1 MPVMIHRAIL
11 GSFERFIGI
20 LIENYAGKLPF
31 WLAPKQVAITTI
43 TSDSNEYAAK
53 IMQDLQSKGIRCV
66 LDVRNEKI
74 SYKIRE
80 HSTAKIPYIVTVGNK
95 EMENSTISLRKLGSN
110 ETSLHGL
117 TDFIKEVELLAAA
130 PK

>member
-66 LDVRNEKI
+66 LDIRNEKI

-110 ETSLHGL
+110 ETSLHEL
-117 TDFIKEVELLAAA
+117 IDFMQEVELLAAA
-130 PK
+130 PR

>member
-20 LIENYAGKLPF
+20 LIENYAGRLPF

-43 TSDSNEYAAK
+43 TSDSNEYASK
-53 IMQDLQSKGIRCV
+53 ISHDLQALGVRCV
-66 LDVRNEKI
+66 LDTRNEKI

-80 HSTAKIPYIVTVGNK
+80 HSTSKIPYIVTVGKK
-95 EMENSTISLRKLGSN
+95 EMEDNTISLRKLGSN
-110 ETSLHGL
+110 ETSMHQLG
-117 TDFIKEVELLAAA
+117 DFIKEVELLSAT